1 MAYLLGLLMTL
12 YPYARAAMSLTS
24 QIARDRFAA
33 LAGRGALNIPA
44 LVAGPVSFGAKIRSG
59 IEQRVRRGSP
69 HRGCLPDVSLPR
81 VPFGSP

>member
-1 MAYLLGLLMTL
+1 MAYLIGLLMTL

-44 LVAGPVSFGAKIRSG
+44 LVAGA
-59 IEQRVRRGSP
+59 EQYAAGKAR
-69 HRGCLPDVSLPR
+69 
-81 VPFGSP
+81 